1 MIEKLTGENFDAAT
15 ASGVVLVDFF
25 AEWCGPCHEMGP
37 IIEAV
42 AAEYLGRA
50 KVFKVDVD
58 QAQQL
63 AVRFGIQSIPTL
75 FVLKDGKLAGQFVGI
90 VAKGK
95 ITDALDK
102 ALA

>member
-1 MIEKLTGENFDAAT
+1 MIKLTNDNFDAET
-15 ASGVVLVDFF
+15 GSGVSLVDFY
-25 AEWCGPCHEMGP
+25 AEWCGPCHEMDPVIDEIAGDY
-37 IIEAV
+37 A
-42 AAEYLGRA
+42 GRV
-50 KVFKVDVD
+50 KVCKVDVD

-90 VAKGK
+90 TAKVK
-95 ITDALDK
+95 ITAALDQ

>member
-1 MIEKLTGENFDAAT
+1 MIEKLTNDNFDAQT
-15 ASGVVLVDFF
+15 SSGVALVDFF
-25 AEWCGPCHEMGP
+25 AEWCGPCHEMAP
-37 IIEAV
+37 VIDEI

-90 VAKGK
+90 TAKGK
-95 ITDALDK
+95 ITAALDQ
-102 ALA
+102 AIA

>member
-1 MIEKLTGENFDAAT
+1 MAIELTSANFDATA
-15 ASGVVLVDFF
+15 ASGVVLIDFS
-25 AEWCGPCHEMGP
+25 AEWCGPCHEMAP
-37 IIEAV
+37 VIDEIS
-42 AAEYLGRA
+42 AEYLGRA

-90 VAKGK
+90 TAKGK
-95 ITDALDK
+95 ITAALDK
-102 ALA
+102 AIA